1 MLLVCQYV
9 GGTAPR
15 VPCACMGSSGRV
27 GRPHGGDSGET
38 LNRIL
43 AAARTHFAES
53 GYESTTNKVIADD
66 VGITTG
72 ALYHYIPSKA
82 ALYAEVYRNTVD
94 YVYGEFEH
102 AARTERSLLGRYRA
116 VTVRAAELHATD
128 PTFTGFIVAVGRET
142 QRHPDLV
149 DLLGEQRRRH
159 TLFFAWL
166 VDTAVEAGELAD
178 PSRACAVADLLGA
191 TLEGLARLA
200 VSTGDPSRYSA
211 AIDALG
217 HMLAG
222 TLLVAQ

>member
-1 MLLVCQYV
+1 
-9 GGTAPR
+9 
-15 VPCACMGSSGRV
+15 MGSSGRV
-27 GRPHGGDSGET
+27 GRPHRGDSGET

-94 YVYGEFEH
+94 YVYGEFER
-102 AARTERSLLGRYRA
+102 AATTQPSLIGKYRA
-116 VTVRAAELHATD
+116 VMLRAAALHGTD

-159 TLFFAWL
+159 TMFFTWL
-166 VDTAVEAGELAD
+166 VDTAVDSGELAD

-191 TLEGLARLA
+191 MLEGLARLA
-200 VSTGDPSRYSA
+200 VSTGDPARYSA
-211 AIDALG
+211 AIHALD
-217 HMLAG
+217 HLLTG
-222 TLLVAQ
+222 TLVAPD